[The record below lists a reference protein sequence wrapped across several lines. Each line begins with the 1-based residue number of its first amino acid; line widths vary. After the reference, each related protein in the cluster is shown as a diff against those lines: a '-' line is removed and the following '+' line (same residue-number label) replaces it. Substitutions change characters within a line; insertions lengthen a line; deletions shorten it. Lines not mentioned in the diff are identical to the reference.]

1 MSDSGKFEEGAY
13 WMKNLAVKVIV
24 DILDRNYR
32 EELSSKEV
40 MRIASLLE
48 MKLDKDLDD
57 YGECKEI

>member
-1 MSDSGKFEEGAY
+1 MSNEFEEGAY
-13 WMKNLAVKVIV
+13 WMKNLAVKAIV